1 MKGVKFRINLNSIKT
16 KLALILIIVTAII
29 LTGLSFLNYN
39 RASSILAG
47 EIEQAALNGARHN
60 ADIVTNWLKGIENEV
75 VTLANTPSIQSMN
88 WEEQLPV
95 LQAVANQ
102 HDDYEMFVVG
112 NVRGVAHTTTS
123 GSQEFD
129 ISDRQYFQDV
139 LVNRDVVI
147 SDPIMSKSSNQLVVA
162 IAAPIY
168 NNEISAPVGVVL
180 ATVTLEYLQELV
192 KEMNIGGNGYG
203 GIVNSD
209 LTMVAHPDKQWI
221 NNKKIWDLNKDLR
234 AIGEK
239 AAAGEEGFGNY
250 KLDGVSKQLAFAP
263 IELAGWSVFMAAD
276 TNEVMAPLGQ
286 IRSLAVS
293 FTIGSILIM
302 LLVSILIAGYIA
314 KPIISLGKAAEAVA
328 SGDLTTKVDTDR
340 NSKDE
345 IGGLANSFEKMVGN
359 LKSMIAN
366 VQGTSDKL
374 ASHSQELAS
383 SSEEVSATVEE
394 VASTT
399 NEVAATSEQG
409 AENAEGAAEESEQVQ
424 QVAEEGNKAVSD
436 TVVKMQSI
444 SEASQSV
451 ATAVRNL
458 GVQSNQIGEI
468 ISTITNIADQT
479 NLLALNAAI
488 EAARAGEHG
497 RGFAVVAEEVRKL
510 AEQSAGAANE
520 ITGLIEKIQV
530 GVGEAVAAID
540 HSVTEVDDGVQ
551 VANNAGASL
560 EQIIKAVEKNT
571 AVIRDVAAGTN
582 QANEGMQQLSAS
594 NEQITSTVQQISGA
608 AQELANIAGELQ
620 NEVVKFKLDQAET
633 KTDTQSSVNEQKI
646 YEN

>member
-16 KLALILIIVTAII
+16 KLALILIIVTTII
-29 LTGLSFLNYN
+29 LTGLSFSNYN
-39 RASSILAG
+39 RASSILAS

-112 NVRGVAHTTTS
+112 SVRGVAHTTTS
-123 GSQEFD
+123 GNEEFE

-139 LVNRDVVI
+139 MVNRDVVI

-180 ATVTLEYLQELV
+180 ATVTMEYLQELV

-221 NNKKIWDLNKDLR
+221 NNKKIWDLDKDLR

-263 IELAGWSVFMAAD
+263 IELAGWSVFMAAN

-328 SGDLTTKVDTDR
+328 NGDLTTKVDTGR

-399 NEVAATSEQG
+399 G
-409 AENAEGAAEESEQVQ
+409 
-424 QVAEEGNKAVSD
+424 
-436 TVVKMQSI
+436 
-444 SEASQSV
+444 
-451 ATAVRNL
+451 
-458 GVQSNQIGEI
+458 
-468 ISTITNIADQT
+468 
-479 NLLALNAAI
+479 
-488 EAARAGEHG
+488 
-497 RGFAVVAEEVRKL
+497 
-510 AEQSAGAANE
+510 
-520 ITGLIEKIQV
+520 
-530 GVGEAVAAID
+530 
-540 HSVTEVDDGVQ
+540 
-551 VANNAGASL
+551 
-560 EQIIKAVEKNT
+560 
-571 AVIRDVAAGTN
+571 
-582 QANEGMQQLSAS
+582 
-594 NEQITSTVQQISGA
+594 
-608 AQELANIAGELQ
+608 
-620 NEVVKFKLDQAET
+620 
-633 KTDTQSSVNEQKI
+633 
-646 YEN
+646 